1 MAKDSKDVVVK
12 KSDKGASPMTDWMTE
27 WPAQFGA
34 LRQNVNRLFDDFY
47 GPAMR
52 MPMWQ
57 PTFDALRG
65 WRDALAPAP
74 AVDFVERDGEYEVQ
88 AELPGMT
95 IADVEVTLGD
105 GMLTIKGEKTS
116 ERKEDKAGYHLHER
130 SFGQFRRALQVPHGV
145 DAEKVT
151 AVLEHGIL
159 KVTLP
164 KTAEAKAQERKIAVK
179 AA

>member
-1 MAKDSKDVVVK
+1 MAKESKEVEVK
-12 KSDKGASPMTDWMTE
+12 KPAKGIAPMADWMAD

-34 LRQNVNRLFDDFY
+34 LQQSVNRLFDDFY

-52 MPMWQ
+52 MPMW
-57 PTFDALRG
+57 PPAMDALRG
-65 WRDALAPAP
+65 WKDALAPTP
-74 AVDFVERDGEYEVQ
+74 AVDLVERDGEYEVQ

-95 IADVEVTLGD
+95 IADVEVTLSD
-105 GMLTIKGEKTS
+105 GMLTIKGEKST
-116 ERKEDKAGYHLHER
+116 ERKEDKAGYHMQER

-145 DAEKVT
+145 DADKVT

-164 KTAEAKAQERKIAVK
+164 KTAEAKAQERKIEVK
-179 AA
+179 SA